1 MSIRI
6 PEEFISGFEVL
17 IKLSPPEVKKIAD
30 YLEEIPAGT
39 GPKEFNERLSTKFE
53 NSDLSQLSPTIYSLG
68 SILLNISKSKEEL
81 SIMLKNSLEDSL
93 EKELNEELKEKILLI
108 LNKGE
113 NLKYTF
119 KAFNLVSDNDS
130 TYQSGSIYSDVRLLF
145 DENIKTNKQN
155 RKAVIIHNLKLE
167 IAKDRGNESHFISL
181 DSKDLIKLKELVNRA
196 INKEEQIRSDY
207 SNIDFI
213 EITD

>member
-6 PEEFISGFEVL
+6 PEEFISGFEIL
-17 IKLSPPEVKKIAD
+17 IDLSLKEVKEIANS
-30 YLEEIPAGT
+30 LNEIPAGT
-39 GPKEFNERLSTKFE
+39 GPKEFKEKLSSKFE
-53 NSDLSQLSPTIYSLG
+53 NIDLSQLSPTIYSLG
-68 SILLNISKSKEEL
+68 SILLSFSKSNEEL
-81 SIMLKNSLEDSL
+81 SNMLKNSLEESL
-93 EKELNEELKEKILLI
+93 GRELNEELREKILLI
-108 LNKGE
+108 LDEGE

-119 KAFNLVSDNDS
+119 KAFDLVSDNNS
-130 TYQSGSIYSDVRLLF
+130 TYQSGKIYSDVRLLF
-145 DENIKTNKQN
+145 DESIKANKES

-167 IAKDRGNESHFISL
+167 VSKDGGNESHFISL
-181 DSKDLIKLKELVNRA
+181 DSKDLTKLKELVNRA

>member
-6 PEEFISGFEVL
+6 PEEFISGFEIL
-17 IKLSPPEVKKIAD
+17 IELSLQEVMEIAD

-39 GPKEFNERLSTKFE
+39 GPKEFNENLSTKFD

-68 SILLNISKSKEEL
+68 SILLNFSKPKEEL
-81 SIMLKNSLEDSL
+81 ATLLKKSLEESL

-119 KAFNLVSDNDS
+119 KAFDLVSDNDS
-130 TYQSGSIYSDVRLLF
+130 TYRSGKIYSDIRLLF
-145 DENIKTNKQN
+145 DETIKTNRES
-155 RKAVIIHNLKLE
+155 RKAVIIHNLKVE
-167 IAKDRGNESHFISL
+167 ISKDSGNESHFISL
-181 DSKDLIKLKELVNRA
+181 DSKDLIKLKEIVTRA
-196 INKEEQIRSDY
+196 ISKEEQIRSDY